1 MKMPQ
6 IQIEKLSP
14 TSQKTFFLLDS
25 NRNIKIKNKDSYL
38 SVKNVLNLLEEQ
50 PFFFD
55 FQFIYNYEEIKNAN
69 EEEKKD
75 WLSLLLH
82 FFNQSPQNT
91 LRHLKHQTYS
101 DIGKAMNLLAS
112 PIQFKGVE
120 YSKEDIR
127 LLAHCSLVKGFID
140 FVAFKTRQTRQPN
153 HCCSMMGFIPP
164 HLTPPQLAEILTSQF
179 AKRDSVLKQD
189 IKAEFEKMR
198 SEQVKAS
205 EVEVKEIEV
214 KETDEPLQQWI
225 ALAKKFKEQRPNDIN
240 NQLAKKLED
249 LAEAEYGFALDFELF
264 EKFLMSELSDY
275 LLKKPTYKSIYLF
288 ACLRE
293 PFFAIEF
300 EHCREELEKR
310 VKELLDE
317 TEKNNYKKLY
327 ESGGISTYIEL
338 FNILSD
344 KNTINRYLKRLVD
357 TVLTIKERLYFQGYL
372 FYDYDQT
379 TFERINLSYPVKRFK
394 EPPAIIK
401 VFIKNIDSVLEKGNV
416 GYDLLFD
423 IKDDFLFTL
432 CVLKFAETLPLTDA
446 LFKEI
451 DNRENLPFM
460 DAIRELN
467 APAFA
472 IFKRHNGRDL
482 FGCFNDLDKLLFLRK
497 NLNVIQSYKNNTV
510 DPFDTSGLHL
520 LNNEEK
526 ERLFNLIDCNAD
538 TENALSIFK
547 TVCKNDHTRLFLLFN
562 EMIEWRSF
570 TFLDLVNDFESWKKV
585 ILDYSKNSLVAKKY
599 SVIWLSKIAD
609 KDNRY
614 IALID
619 EILA

>member
-1 MKMPQ
+1 MKTSQ

-14 TSQKTFFLLDS
+14 TSQKTFFLLDG
-25 NRNIKIKNKDSYL
+25 NRNVKIKNKDTYL

-69 EEEKKD
+69 EEERKD
-75 WLSLLLH
+75 WLYLLLH

-91 LRHLKHQTYS
+91 LINHRTYS

-127 LLAHCSLVKGFID
+127 LLAHCSVVKGFID

-164 HLTPPQLAEILTSQF
+164 HFTPPQFAEILTSQF

-205 EVEVKEIEV
+205 EVEVKE
-214 KETDEPLQQWI
+214 TDEPLQQWI

-249 LAEAEYGFALDFELF
+249 FADYGFSVEFELF

-275 LLKKPTYKSIYLF
+275 LLKKPTHKSIYLF

-327 ESGGISTYIEL
+327 ESGISTYIEL

-344 KNTINRYLKRLVD
+344 KNTINGYLKRLVD
-357 TVLTIKERLYFQGYL
+357 TVLTIKEPLDFQGYL
-372 FYDYDQT
+372 FYDYDET

-401 VFIKNIDSVLEKGNV
+401 VLIKNIDSVLEKGNV
-416 GYDLLFD
+416 DYDLLFD

-451 DNRENLPFM
+451 DNRKNLPFM
-460 DAIRELN
+460 DAVRELN
-467 APAFA
+467 SHAFH

-497 NLNVIQSYKNNTV
+497 GLKVILSHKNNTV
-510 DPFDTSGLHL
+510 DPFDTSSLGLYL

-526 ERLFNLIDCNAD
+526 ERLFNLIDCNTKA
-538 TENALSIFK
+538 ENALSIFK
-547 TVCKNDHTRLFLLFN
+547 RVCKNDHTRLFLLFN
-562 EMIEWRSF
+562 EMVEWNNF
-570 TFLDLVNDFESWKKV
+570 TFLDLVNDFESWEKV
-585 ILDYSKNSLVAKKY
+585 ILDYSKNSLIAKKY
-599 SVIWLSKIAD
+599 SVIWLSKVAN

-614 IALID
+614 LGLID
-619 EILA
+619 KILA